1 MATPALIRAV
11 RVVSA
16 DSSDLNGVMDVM
28 ESAFGST
35 YGEAWTRSQ
44 CAGILPMTGV
54 SLMIARDEDTAQTVG
69 FSLFRTVA
77 DDAELLLL
85 AVRPDRHRQGI
96 GTMLLDEFLICATR
110 KGATRVHL
118 EVRDGNPAVEMYRSA
133 GFFPVG
139 RRSNYYRAPNGERF
153 DAVTLARNPDYSLN
167 ALIGR

>member
-54 SLMIARDEDTAQTVG
+54 SLMIARDEDTAQIVG

-85 AVRPDRHRQGI
+85 AVLPDRHRQGI
-96 GTMLLDEFLICATR
+96 GTLLLDEICDLPVNGIPR
-110 KGATRVHL
+110 FKVH
-118 EVRDGNPAVEMYRSA
+118 PAPRA
-133 GFFPVG
+133 RADID
-139 RRSNYYRAPNGERF
+139 RR
-153 DAVTLARNPDYSLN
+153 
-167 ALIGR
+167 